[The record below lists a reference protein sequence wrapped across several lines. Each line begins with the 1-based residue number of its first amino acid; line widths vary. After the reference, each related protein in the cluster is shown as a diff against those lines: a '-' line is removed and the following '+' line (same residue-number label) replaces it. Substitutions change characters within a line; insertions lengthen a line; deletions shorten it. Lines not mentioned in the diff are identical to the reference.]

1 MFFSGDPFTRKRVDL
16 GGRSSKERDRK
27 NLLEQTRVERNRRL
41 WLRQQNSAVLKIQ
54 LQKCF
59 RGRKAVR
66 TEQSKLR
73 EQFYKIYGKYCQNVD
88 RNSFGPDSN
97 FLCQFLYFFKA
108 ENIED
113 FLVLVQICRL
123 LWWSVQDN
131 GDVVKLF
138 AGVDYSSTRALVNYR
153 VKLFVQAC
161 ICALHQNRN
170 QLKDQLLL
178 TPEELNV
185 SAIPLLEVLVLLI
198 DPKLPWSCNLV
209 QYLIQNNGVGLLRE
223 IVLTGKDNAENCFS
237 IGKGSSLE
245 RVLIAVISHVGQK
258 PCICSHINPRYSS
271 ASQIITIPFLWHL
284 FPNLQQIFAA
294 NNLNQCYIHQM
305 AKFGQNLIKLL
316 PKDISNEFPSHACML
331 GNVLETAGIALSH
344 PNCSFDMAV
353 DLVAVTTF
361 LLEALPSLKTS
372 NSRESSVIAKDDMI
386 EDDEVMEIALDSKLE
401 QQIYNAI
408 NPRFLLQLTNILFKE
423 ISSVNGSD
431 YGPNDRDVTAV
442 DGVCGFLNVTFNK
455 LPLERIMTV
464 LAYRTELVPT
474 LWNFMKQCHENQ
486 KWSSHLSND
495 APGWLLPLAV
505 FCPVYKHM
513 LMIVDNEEF
522 YEQEKPL
529 SLKDIRSLII
539 ILRQVLWQLLWVNHI
554 TSANSVK
561 SVPVSSASKGQSVQ
575 TIQQRV
581 CIVVSELL
589 SQLQDW
595 NNRRQFTSPSNFH
608 ADGVNDLFSSQAVIE
623 NTRANEILKQAPFL
637 IPFTSR
643 VKIFSSQLAAV
654 RQRHGPQAV
663 FSRNRFRIQ
672 RDRILEDA
680 YNQMS
685 QLTEDSLR
693 GSIRVTF
700 VNEFGVEEAGIDGGG
715 IFKDFME
722 NITRAAFDVQ
732 YGLFKETADH
742 LLYPN
747 PGSGMIH
754 EQHFQFFH
762 FLGTLLAKAMFEG
775 ILVDIPFATFFLSK
789 LKQKHNYLN
798 DLPSL
803 DPELYRHLIFL
814 KHYKGDISELE
825 LYFVIVNNEYGE
837 QTEEELLPGGRNLR
851 VTNENVITFIHLVA
865 NHRLNFQ
872 IRQQSS
878 HFLRGF
884 QQLMQKDWIDMFNE
898 HELQLLISGSLDSL
912 DIDDLR
918 LHTNYAGGYHNEH
931 FVMEMFWEVLKG
943 FSLENR
949 KKFLKF
955 VTGCSRGPLLGFR
968 YLEPMFC
975 IQRASGNAVEESLD
989 RLPTSATCMNLLK
1002 LPPYT
1007 SKEQLETKL
1016 LYAINADA
1024 GFDLS

>member
-41 WLRQQNSAVLKIQ
+41 WLRQQNSAVLKI
-54 LQKCF
+54 QKCF

-1007 SKEQLETKL
+1007 RFGLARSNWKPN
-1016 LYAINADA
+1016 YCMP
-1024 GFDLS
+1024 

>member
-41 WLRQQNSAVLKIQ
+41 WLRQQNSAVLKI
-54 LQKCF
+54 QKCF